1 MKIKRFEALE
11 MSDALRAVRDE
22 LGPDAIILSTREV
35 KKAKGSFGMLSRSV
49 SEVTAAVDLKG
60 PEEQPTRRQVR
71 SFDNV
76 LDEVENTMSVD
87 LEMPIKEELQGIR
100 ETLQTL
106 QADKRESSD
115 GMPAYVDETLIEVR
129 EMIRSIAKD
138 HFQMEINKANQ
149 PVSTIFS
156 RLMSNGLDQRT
167 VMGLYRIL
175 KERLSADELWKEDF
189 IQHYV
194 EELIGGMTKVSG
206 PLNRNASS
214 PKVVALVGPTG
225 VGKTTTI
232 AKLAAHHYQG
242 KKNVMLATLDT
253 YRVGAVEQLKIYAK
267 IIGVPVT
274 VAVSGRQLRDEI
286 KRRKEGDLILIDT
299 PGRSHLNTPQMRE
312 LKELQRVGFPVET
325 HLLLSS
331 NTKTSDLDEM
341 IDRFSVIPIHSLI
354 FTKVDETRTFGHLFS
369 AMRFRGKPLSY
380 ITTGQRVPEDI
391 EVVTPKRVAEL
402 VMS

>member
-253 YRVGAVEQLKIYAK
+253 YRVGAVEQLNI
-267 IIGVPVT
+267 
-274 VAVSGRQLRDEI
+274 
-286 KRRKEGDLILIDT
+286 
-299 PGRSHLNTPQMRE
+299 
-312 LKELQRVGFPVET
+312 
-325 HLLLSS
+325 
-331 NTKTSDLDEM
+331 
-341 IDRFSVIPIHSLI
+341 
-354 FTKVDETRTFGHLFS
+354 
-369 AMRFRGKPLSY
+369 
-380 ITTGQRVPEDI
+380 
-391 EVVTPKRVAEL
+391 PKRPRDL
-402 VMS
+402 LGC